1 MERLKPLALLL
12 LRLALGVVFIYHGYP
27 KLFTHRGQTMYA
39 LVHEDGLPAYFAYI
53 AGVIELGGGAMLV
66 AGFFTTCAGIALTI
80 EQAVVL
86 WKVDRVF
93 AHPLAVDRYQLA
105 LVCMAGAFVLAAIGA
120 GPISLDAAR
129 GKGRGRSPSKP
140 KRRD

>member
-1 MERLKPLALLL
+1 MERLKPLAMLL
-12 LRLALGVVFIYHGYP
+12 LRVALGVVFIYHGYP
-27 KLFTHRGQTMYA
+27 KLFTHTRQTMYA

-53 AGVIELGGGAMLV
+53 AGVIEFGGGAMLV
-66 AGFFTTCAGIALTI
+66 AGFFTTCAGLALTI
-80 EQAVVL
+80 EQAVVM
-86 WKVDRVF
+86 WKVDHFF

-105 LVCMAGAFVLAAIGA
+105 LVCMAGAFVLAAMGP

-129 GKGRGRSPSKP
+129 GRSRGKSSSRP

>member
-12 LRLALGVVFIYHGYP
+12 LRVALGVVFIYHGYP
-27 KLFTHRGQTMYA
+27 KLFTHTRQTMYA
-39 LVHEDGLPAYFAYI
+39 LTHEDGLPAYFAYI
-53 AGVIELGGGAMLV
+53 AGVIEFGGGALLV

-80 EQAVVL
+80 EQAVIL
-86 WKVDRVF
+86 WKVDHF
-93 AHPLAVDRYQLA
+93 LAHPRAVYGYQLT
-105 LVCMAGAFVLAAIGA
+105 LVCLAGAFVLATMGA